1 VKIARDTSQGEGD
14 DQNDKVSQIHQLREI
29 MANPGKLKS
38 LDLNAYHTELIR
50 NNQQHLLK
58 LIDKII
64 KELSNPFGDP
74 RDNRSHQR

>member
-1 VKIARDTSQGEGD
+1 
-14 DQNDKVSQIHQLREI
+14 
-29 MANPGKLKS
+29 MANPGKLKA
-38 LDLNAYHTELIR
+38 LDLNAYHNEIR

-74 RDNRSHQR
+74 REYRSH

>member
-1 VKIARDTSQGEGD
+1 
-14 DQNDKVSQIHQLREI
+14 
-29 MANPGKLKS
+29 MANPSKLKA
-38 LDLNAYHTELIR
+38 LDLNAYHSELIR

-74 RDNRSHQR
+74 REYRSH